1 MWKLKIA
8 EGGSP
13 WLRTLNG
20 HVGRQV
26 WEFDP
31 KLGSPEQLAEIEAA
45 RENFT
50 KNRFHKKH
58 SSDLI
63 MRIQVYSNEYMHVF
77 ILVIEFDILFFI
89 LMNIEILLVSKMIS
103 F

>member
-8 EGGSP
+8 EGVSP
-13 WLRTLNG
+13 WLRSVNN

-31 KLGSPEQLAEIEAA
+31 KPGSPEEIMEIERA
-45 RENFT
+45 RETFH

-63 MRIQVYSNEYMHVF
+63 MRIQVWNLLCM
-77 ILVIEFDILFFI
+77 ILLSDVTSCHILFE
-89 LMNIEILLVSKMIS
+89 L
-103 F
+103 